1 MKFKVLI
8 FYSDLAQTREN
19 NDFVAN
25 FLNKAS
31 KFLEY
36 EINQKSGDKY
46 QLDIDFLHLKKGE
59 EGLEPL
65 SNF

>member
-31 KFLEY
+31 KSLEY
-36 EINQKSGDKY
+36 EINHKSGDKY
-46 QLDIDFLHLKKGE
+46 QLDIDFLHLT
-59 EGLEPL
+59 
-65 SNF
+65 NFLVTN